1 MVALAAADTAAAA
14 AAAAAATAAVAVHPG
29 IVHIQTLTSYGSPLP
44 SLCR

>member
-14 AAAAAATAAVAVHPG
+14 AAAAAATAAVHPG
-29 IVHIQTLTSYGSPLP
+29 VVNLQTLTGYGSPLP